1 MSDTSSTAAGPKAPR
16 GASDIRA
23 DHWVLRLAPAAARPY
38 LRLGRLDRPIGT
50 WLLLFPGWWA
60 IALGDAAANPGPSW
74 LLYLYFGVGA
84 VLMRAAGCP
93 INDILD
99 RDIDGRGR
107 SAEPRG
113 GKEWFSTCRFR
124 GSPDH

>member
-1 MSDTSSTAAGPKAPR
+1 MFVVYFFFFKQKTAYEMRISDWSSDVCS
-16 GASDIRA
+16 SD
-23 DHWVLRLAPAAARPY
+23 LAAARPY

-84 VLMRAAGCP
+84 VLMRAAGCT

-99 RDIDGRGR
+99 RDIDGRVARTATRPIPSGDR
-107 SAEPRG
+107 
-113 GKEWFSTCRFR
+113 KSTRLN
-124 GSPDH
+124 SSH